1 MKKNFYKITT
11 LVLIFILAI
20 SMTAC
25 SWFVQEGGGT
35 NNNPSDL
42 PSSQTGTSNIIF
54 GVNDATEKKTATQ
67 IVYEVSRSVTAV
79 TLETLDGAIG
89 RASGVIV
96 DIKKTDDKG
105 NVVDGVNEIYLITCH
120 HVIENMGKISVYVPD
135 LENDNYGEDDYNADY
150 KFEGIIGPQIYDDQA
165 VTLVGSDKQT
175 DIAVLKIKLD
185 GIKVKPENIV
195 KAKFPSANY
204 SAVIGE
210 DVIAIGN
217 PAGVLPGTASF
228 GKISYINRVASF
240 SGAYEREVLQ
250 LNVDTYHGSSGGA
263 LFNMNGELI
272 GITNG
277 GSDEYSGINFAIP
290 HVVNDITN
298 AEDTGFINVARQL
311 IASKTQDNYG
321 YITGRMETFGF
332 QVEERTT
339 NNTKQVQVTA
349 VTASSKAANAGM
361 KVGDKILK
369 AVVNS
374 TGATDVAN
382 AETITSNT
390 QLKNIMGSLQIGD
403 TITLLLSRATY
414 LGSNQITIT
423 MYAEQF
429 IFCNT
434 GVYPNVA

>member
-25 SWFVQEGGGT
+25 SWFVQQSGGE

-42 PSSQTGTSNIIF
+42 PSSQTGTSNILF
-54 GVNDATEKKTATQ
+54 GVNESTDKKSAAQ
-67 IVYEVSRSVTAV
+67 IVAEVRRSVTAV
-79 TLETLDGAIG
+79 TIETLDGKTG

-96 DIKKTDDKG
+96 DIVKTDDKG
-105 NVVDGVNEIYLITCH
+105 NVLDGANEIYLITCH
-120 HVIENMGKISVYVPD
+120 HVVNDMGKISVYIPD
-135 LENDNYGEDDYNADY
+135 LENDNYGEDDYNSDY
-150 KFEGIIGPQIYDDQA
+150 LFQGIIGPQIYADQA

-175 DIAVLKIKLD
+175 DISVLKIKLD

-195 KAKFPSANY
+195 KSKFPSASY

-228 GKISYINRVASF
+228 GKISYINRLASF
-240 SGAYEREVLQ
+240 DNSYEREVLQ
-250 LNVDTYHGSSGGA
+250 LNVDTYHGSSGGG

-290 HVVNDITN
+290 HVVNDASN
-298 AEDTGFINVARQL
+298 ATDTGVINVARQL
-311 IASKTQDNYG
+311 IASKTDSNYG
-321 YITGRMETFGF
+321 YITGRIETFGF
-332 QVEERTT
+332 QVEERTI
-339 NNTKQVQVTA
+339 NNTKQVQVTSI
-349 VTASSKAANAGM
+349 TASSKAANAGM

-369 AVVNS
+369 AVINS
-374 TGATDVAN
+374 TGTTDVTN
-382 AETITSNT
+382 AETITSNE
-390 QLKNIMGSLQIGD
+390 QLRKVMNSLQIGD

-414 LGSNQITIT
+414 IGSNQVTIT

-434 GVYPNVA
+434 GVYPNIA

>member
-1 MKKNFYKITT
+1 M
-11 LVLIFILAI
+11 
-20 SMTAC
+20 
-25 SWFVQEGGGT
+25 
-35 NNNPSDL
+35 
-42 PSSQTGTSNIIF
+42 
-54 GVNDATEKKTATQ
+54 
-67 IVYEVSRSVTAV
+67 
-79 TLETLDGAIG
+79 
-89 RASGVIV
+89 
-96 DIKKTDDKG
+96 
-105 NVVDGVNEIYLITCH
+105 
-120 HVIENMGKISVYVPD
+120 
-135 LENDNYGEDDYNADY
+135 
-150 KFEGIIGPQIYDDQA
+150 
-165 VTLVGSDKQT
+165 TLVGSDKQT

-321 YITGRMETFGF
+321 YITGRMEAFGF